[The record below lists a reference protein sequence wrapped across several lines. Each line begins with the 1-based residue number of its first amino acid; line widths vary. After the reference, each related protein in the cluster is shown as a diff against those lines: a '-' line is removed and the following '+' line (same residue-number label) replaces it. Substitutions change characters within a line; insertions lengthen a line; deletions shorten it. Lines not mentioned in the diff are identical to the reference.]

1 MRGQDL
7 LRVSAI
13 TREDDILNLEEP
25 HGPVVFAGRHVA
37 VVERVARKDP
47 PALVPHSPRC

>member
-13 TREDDILNLEEP
+13 ARGDNILNLEEP
-25 HGPVVFAGRHVA
+25 HGPVVFAEKHFW
-37 VVERVARKDP
+37 P
-47 PALVPHSPRC
+47 S